1 MPIRGMALGRPTLLT
16 TAVQEKICQSIRE
29 GNYQDVAARSAGVPV
44 RTYRRWV
51 QLGKKEKSGIYHDLW
66 HAVIEAEAD
75 AEITCVRIVMHA
87 SKEDAK
93 HAEWWLERK
102 FPARWSSNRK
112 ELSQL
117 RRDLNE
123 LVLALKAQKNGK

>member
-1 MPIRGMALGRPTLLT
+1 MAIGRPTLLT
-16 TAVQEKICQSIRE
+16 TAVQEKICKSIRA
-29 GNYQDVAARSAGVPV
+29 GNYQDVAAKNAGISV
-44 RTYRRWV
+44 RTLRHWMTCGR
-51 QLGKKEKSGIYHDLW
+51 KEDSGVYHDFL
-66 HAVIEAEAD
+66 HAVVEAESQ
-75 AEITCVRIVMHA
+75 AEITCVRRVLSA
-87 SKEDAK
+87 SKKDAK

-123 LVLALKAQKNGK
+123 LVLALKDQKNGK